1 MIILPAQLE
10 GIRTRKDRTLH
21 IGFGTQELDPSKAG
35 AVMALSQQLCYL
47 AIKPDAF
54 NAAEADLIDNLK
66 ADIELTAKTPAQRL
80 RGVLFRL
87 WEQQG
92 VSEDFPIFY
101 EREMHRITEH
111 YKTKLDG

>member
-21 IGFGTQELDPSKAG
+21 IGFGTQELDPTTAG
-35 AVMALSQQLCYL
+35 QVMALSQQLCYL

-54 NAAEADLIDNLK
+54 NAAESDLIDNLK